1 MEKQTKDRLWTKVFI
16 ALYAC
21 NFIFFFGFYML
32 QPTLPLY
39 ITSIGG
45 NDGDVGTVA
54 TAFAV
59 AAVVVRLL
67 ITFLLDKFSRRTL
80 LYFGLILSLV
90 MSAAY
95 SLMHSVLGIAVLR
108 VLQGVGFGFVTT
120 FCGSMAA
127 DVLADSRRGE
137 GIGLFSMGTTAAV
150 ALSPMVGLAIM
161 NGWGFIALFIAT
173 AVVLIFSLITIKTV
187 KLPESTKPK
196 ASEGKKKIKLW
207 NRFYDTRIWYQT
219 ILLLLY
225 GIARAS
231 QQNYLSLLA
240 VERGLST
247 LAAYYIVEPVTVF
260 VFKFA
265 TAKIYDRMGPK
276 ATLIPGAIG
285 CIIAMFIYST
295 VKSDAWFL
303 FSAVMAGIAIG
314 SIIPTFQV
322 WIMNAVGAK
331 NRDLGSAL
339 YYNIYDIGIAIGSV
353 IMGVL
358 AMNFGYFGMYRVAM
372 FIMIAF
378 LLAFVI
384 PVACGKKI
392 DQ

>member
-1 MEKQTKDRLWTKVFI
+1 MEKQVKDRLWTKVFI
-16 ALYAC
+16 ALYAS

-45 NDGDVGTVA
+45 NDADVGTVA
-54 TAFAV
+54 TAFAI

-67 ITFLLDKFSRRTL
+67 ISFLLEKFSRKTL
-80 LYFGLILSLV
+80 LYSGLVLSLV

-120 FCGSMAA
+120 FCASMAA
-127 DVLADSRRGE
+127 DTLADSRRGE

-161 NGWGFIALFIAT
+161 NGWGFVALFIAT
-173 AVVLIFSLITIKTV
+173 AVVLVFSLITINTV
-187 KLPESTKPK
+187 KLPEGTRPQKNGSQ
-196 ASEGKKKIKLW
+196 KIKLW
-207 NRFYDTRIWYQT
+207 NRFYDTRVWYQT

-247 LAAYYIVEPVTVF
+247 LAAYYIIEPATVF

-265 TAKIYDRMGPK
+265 TAKVYDKLGPK

-285 CIIAMFIYST
+285 CIIAMYIYST

-322 WIMNAVGAK
+322 WIMNAVGAQ

-339 YYNIYDIGIAIGSV
+339 YYNIYDIGIAIGSA

-358 AMNFGYFGMYRVAM
+358 AMNYGYFGMFRVAM

-378 LLAFVI
+378 LLIFVI
-384 PVACGKKI
+384 PVICGKKI
-392 DQ
+392 DR

>member
-1 MEKQTKDRLWTKVFI
+1 MEKQVKDRLWTKVFI
-16 ALYAC
+16 ALYAS

-45 NDGDVGTVA
+45 NDADVGTVA
-54 TAFAV
+54 TAFAI

-67 ITFLLDKFSRRTL
+67 ISFLLEKFSRKTL
-80 LYFGLILSLV
+80 LYAGLILSLV

-120 FCGSMAA
+120 FCASMAA
-127 DVLADSRRGE
+127 DVLSDSRRGE

-161 NGWGFIALFIAT
+161 NGWGFVALFIAT
-173 AVVLIFSLITIKTV
+173 AVVLVFSLITINTV
-187 KLPESTKPK
+187 KLPEGNRPQKNGSQ
-196 ASEGKKKIKLW
+196 KIKLW
-207 NRFYDTRIWYQT
+207 NRFYDTRVWYQT

-247 LAAYYIVEPVTVF
+247 LAAYYIIEPATVF

-265 TAKIYDRMGPK
+265 TAKVYDKLGPK

-285 CIIAMFIYST
+285 CIIAMYIYST

-322 WIMNAVGAK
+322 WIMNAVGAQ

-339 YYNIYDIGIAIGSV
+339 YYNIYDIGIAIGSA

-392 DQ
+392 DR

>member
-1 MEKQTKDRLWTKVFI
+1 MEKQVKDRLWTKVFI
-16 ALYAC
+16 ALYAS

-45 NDGDVGTVA
+45 NDADVGTVA
-54 TAFAV
+54 TAFAI

-67 ITFLLDKFSRRTL
+67 ISFLLEKFSRKTL
-80 LYFGLILSLV
+80 LYAGLILSLV

-120 FCGSMAA
+120 FCASMAA
-127 DVLADSRRGE
+127 DVLSDSRRGE

-161 NGWGFIALFIAT
+161 NGWGFVALFIAT
-173 AVVLIFSLITIKTV
+173 AVVLVFSLITINTV
-187 KLPESTKPK
+187 KLPEGNRPQKSG
-196 ASEGKKKIKLW
+196 SQKIKLW
-207 NRFYDTRIWYQT
+207 NRFYDTRVWYQT

-247 LAAYYIVEPVTVF
+247 LAAYYIIEPATVF

-265 TAKIYDRMGPK
+265 TAKVYDKLGPK

-285 CIIAMFIYST
+285 CIIAMYIYST

-322 WIMNAVGAK
+322 WIMNAVGAQ

-339 YYNIYDIGIAIGSV
+339 YYNIYDIGIAIGSA

-358 AMNFGYFGMYRVAM
+358 AVNFGYFGMYRVAM

-392 DQ
+392 DR

>member
-1 MEKQTKDRLWTKVFI
+1 MEKQVKDRLWTKVFI

-67 ITFLLDKFSRRTL
+67 ITFLLDKFSRKTL
-80 LYFGLILSLV
+80 LYSGLILSLV

-95 SLMHSVLGIAVLR
+95 SLMHSVLGVAVLR

-127 DVLADSRRGE
+127 DALSDSRRGE

-173 AVVLIFSLITIKTV
+173 AVVLIFSLITINTV
-187 KLPESTKPK
+187 KLPEATKPK
-196 ASEGKKKIKLW
+196 TQGTEKIKLW

-247 LAAYYIVEPVTVF
+247 LAAYYIIEPATGF

-265 TAKIYDRMGPK
+265 TAKLYDTLGPK
-276 ATLIPGAIG
+276 ATLIPGAIS
-285 CIIAMFIYST
+285 CIIAMYIYST

-314 SIIPTFQV
+314 AIIPTFQV

-339 YYNIYDIGIAIGSV
+339 YYNIYDIGIAIGSA

-392 DQ
+392 DR

>member
-1 MEKQTKDRLWTKVFI
+1 MEKQKKDRLWTKVFI
-16 ALYAC
+16 ALYAS

-39 ITSIGG
+39 ITQIGG
-45 NDGDVGTVA
+45 NDGDVGMVA

-67 ITFLLDKFSRRTL
+67 ITFLLEKFSRKTL
-80 LYFGLILSLV
+80 LYAGLILSLV

-95 SLMHSVLGIAVLR
+95 SLMSSVLGIAVLR

-127 DVLADSRRGE
+127 DALPDSRRGE
-137 GIGLFSMGTTAAV
+137 GIGYFSMGTTAAV
-150 ALSPMVGLAIM
+150 AFSPMVGLAIM

-173 AVVLIFSLITIKTV
+173 AVVLIFSLITVKTV

-196 ASEGKKKIKLW
+196 AVEGEKIKLW
-207 NRFYDTRIWYQT
+207 NRFYDTRVWFQT

-240 VERGLST
+240 TERGLST
-247 LAAYYIVEPVTVF
+247 LAVYYIIEPATVF
-260 VFKFA
+260 VFKFL
-265 TAKIYDRMGPK
+265 TAKVYDKYGPK
-276 ATLIPGAIG
+276 STLIPGAIG
-285 CIIAMFIYST
+285 CIIAMYIYST
-295 VKSDAWFL
+295 VKTDAWFL
-303 FSAVMAGIAIG
+303 VSAVMAGVAIG
-314 SIIPTFQV
+314 AIIPTFQV

-339 YYNIYDIGIAIGSV
+339 YYNIYDIGIAIGSA

-378 LLAFVI
+378 LLIFVI
-384 PVACGKKI
+384 PVVCGKKI

>member
-1 MEKQTKDRLWTKVFI
+1 MEKQVKDRLWTKVFI

-67 ITFLLDKFSRRTL
+67 ITFLLDKFSRKTL
-80 LYFGLILSLV
+80 LYSGLILSLV

-95 SLMHSVLGIAVLR
+95 SFMHSVLGVAVLR

-127 DVLADSRRGE
+127 DALSDSRRGE

-173 AVVLIFSLITIKTV
+173 AVVLIFSLITINTV
-187 KLPESTKPK
+187 KLPEATKPK
-196 ASEGKKKIKLW
+196 TQGTEKIKLW

-231 QQNYLSLLA
+231 QQNYHSLLA

-247 LAAYYIVEPVTVF
+247 LAAYYIIEPATVF

-265 TAKIYDRMGPK
+265 TAKIYDKLGPK

-285 CIIAMFIYST
+285 CIIAMYIYST

-314 SIIPTFQV
+314 AIIPTFQV

-339 YYNIYDIGIAIGSV
+339 YYNIYDIGIAIGSA

-392 DQ
+392 DR